1 MKETAP
7 PAPPSQRPFT
17 QGVATVFQF
26 VGVGLFLISMFIC
39 CSSSLLS
46 KDSATHTS
54 LTTIGWHVGGDPADR
69 PSYSAQ
75 RAITVILPSTICY
88 GMALAA
94 VGLGLQAES
103 RNAPAMGIV
112 LNLLG
117 IIFWLTHLAFF
128 ASIGWIV
135 MSILCT
141 LLGMLTVLMLVLAI
155 GAARD
160 MRRAIGEGVKGDH
173 S

>member
-1 MKETAP
+1 V
-7 PAPPSQRPFT
+7 
-17 QGVATVFQF
+17 GTVFQF

-54 LTTIGWHVGGDPADR
+54 LTTIGWHVAGDPADR

-75 RAITVILPSTICY
+75 RAITVTLPSTICY

-103 RNAPAMGIV
+103 RNAPAMGV
-112 LNLLG
+112 GLNLLAV
-117 IIFWLTHLAFF
+117 IFWLTHLVFF
-128 ASIGWIV
+128 ASIRWIV

-141 LLGMLTVLMLVLAI
+141 LLGMLTVLMLMLAI

-160 MRRAIGEGVKGDH
+160 MRRPIGEGAKGDH

>member
-17 QGVATVFQF
+17 QGVGTVYQF

-46 KDSATHTS
+46 KDFATHTT
-54 LTTIGWHVGGDPADR
+54 LTAIGWHSQDDPADR

-94 VGLGLQAES
+94 MGLGLQAES
-103 RNAPAMGIV
+103 RSAPAMSV
-112 LNLLG
+112 FLNLLG

-128 ASIGWIV
+128 ASIRWIV

-141 LLGMLTVLMLVLAI
+141 LLGMLAVLMLVLAI

-160 MRRAIGEGVKGDH
+160 MHRPISEGVKGDLP
-173 S
+173 